1 MEHSELVL
9 DNRRLR
15 EFGLML
21 GGGIIGIF
29 GLLVPWFSHSP
40 SQLWIWLLGAGFI
53 ALGLIVPQILK
64 PAYLG
69 WEKLGLGLGWI
80 NTRLIL
86 GVLFFCLITPLG
98 MLMRVFGKGLSKH
111 AYRVTKSARPAK
123 HMEHPF

>member
-1 MEHSELVL
+1 MKNTGLVL

-15 EFGLML
+15 EFGLVL

-29 GLLVPWFSHSP
+29 GLLVPWFSNSP
-40 SQLWIWLLGAGFI
+40 SHLWIWLLGAGFI
-53 ALGLIVPQILK
+53 ALALIVPQVLK

-69 WEKLGLGLGWI
+69 WEKLGLVLGWI

-86 GVLFFCLITPLG
+86 GILFFCLITPLG
-98 MLMRVFGKGLSKH
+98 LLMRVFGKGLSKH
-111 AYRVTKSARPAK
+111 SYRVTKPARPPK